1 MEIIET
7 SPIATAGD
15 AAQSQLQKEATNEIG
30 SFSKATKCE
39 TACPSL
45 PDLQLDD
52 YLQYGNKNLNNIS
65 KPLPDRETSSSTN
78 EKTK

>member
-1 MEIIET
+1 MEIIE
-7 SPIATAGD
+7 SVRPATPVD
-15 AAQSQLQKEATNEIG
+15 AAQSQLQKEAANEIG

-52 YLQYGNKNLNNIS
+52 YLQYGNKNLNDMS
-65 KPLPDRETSSSTN
+65 KPLPEQETSSSTN